1 VDLLGDGMEWKV
13 LRKEI
18 GITNAKIV
26 MTRDELGYSEVLEDF
41 STAEFIY
48 IVTYNISGNN
58 PTLLNKLKEAADDT
72 EIKVFTNIP
81 SRFNN
86 YFAEWASTKARTQIN
101 TYLTKLNPEQFNE
114 FFSSYFVFNNHAK
127 IIMTNSIAYIG
138 SSNFS
143 SESANSIEA
152 GVIIEDEQAILQI
165 KDMINKEVQSQAES
179 YYAFDILPLI
189 FQARELE
196 EIRTFLS
203 ENIWGL
209 WDIHGVEQ
217 GQYYKGANI
226 YVDTKIVLA
235 FANLKKDIKNTLSE
249 LIHDIESTSK
259 EDLIDSEND
268 VIEKL
273 SYLKDVMS
281 SYEIKPEVIEFLEF
295 DESNYIEN
303 AMYEN
308 AILMTE
314 DVLDDYVHDFTQQ
327 AFEIKDNLA
336 TEAHKGFIEFE
347 SFLTSAIELLLER
360 IEELRALTN
369 YRIDNTR

>member
-1 VDLLGDGMEWKV
+1 MEMTL

-18 GITNAKIV
+18 EITNAKIV

-58 PTLLNKLKEAADDT
+58 PTLLDKLKEASEDT

-81 SRFNN
+81 SRFNS
-86 YFAEWASTKARTQIN
+86 YFADWASSKARTQIN
-101 TYLTKLNPEQFNE
+101 TYLTRLNPDQFNE

-127 IIMTNSIAYIG
+127 IIMTNNIAYIG

-152 GVIIEDEQAILQI
+152 GVIIKDKQAILQL
-165 KDMINKEVQSQAES
+165 KDMVNNEVESQAES
-179 YYAFDILPLI
+179 YYAYDILPLI
-189 FQARELE
+189 FHARELE

-209 WDIHGVEQ
+209 WDMHGVEQ
-217 GQYYKGANI
+217 GQYYKGVNI
-226 YVDTKIVLA
+226 ILDTKIIAA
-235 FANLKKDIKNTLSE
+235 FKNLTVDIESTLSE
-249 LIHDIESTSK
+249 LIQEIESK
-259 EDLIDSEND
+259 EEDQLICSENV
-268 VIEKL
+268 VIEQIL
-273 SYLKDVMS
+273 DLKNTIS
-281 SYEIKPEVIEFLEF
+281 SYEIDQEVVDFLEF
-295 DESNYIEN
+295 DESSYINKE
-303 AMYEN
+303 MHEN

-314 DVLDDYVHDFTQQ
+314 DVLDEYVHDFTQR
-327 AFEIKDNLA
+327 AFEIKDELA
-336 TEAHKGFIEFE
+336 TEAHAGFIEFE
-347 SFLTSAIELLLER
+347 SFLTSAIELLSAR
-360 IEELRALTN
+360 IEDLRSLIN